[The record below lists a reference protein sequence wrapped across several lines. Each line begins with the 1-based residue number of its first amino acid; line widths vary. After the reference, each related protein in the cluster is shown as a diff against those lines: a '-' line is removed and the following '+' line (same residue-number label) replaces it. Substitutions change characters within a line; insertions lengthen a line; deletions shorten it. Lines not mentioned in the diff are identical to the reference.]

1 MEILIYNVSWMLWN
15 SFLAILPVGFA
26 FIYFKYNNTFLKI
39 FMAVLWFL
47 YLPNSLYV
55 ISDIEHLV
63 SQWPRVTSIERIGLF
78 IQYVHLIVIGL
89 TAFLMSMYAFE
100 KELRR
105 FLKKQSYSIPF
116 IIVSLNFLIGFAMVM
131 GKVERVN
138 SWEVFTAPGIVIAA
152 VVDVGSNNQL
162 MLLAVLF
169 AVFGNC
175 FYFLFRDPVIRY
187 FRRYAHHVR

>member
-1 MEILIYNVSWMLWN
+1 MLWN

-26 FIYFKYNNTFLKI
+26 YFYFKFKNTLVKI
-39 FMAVLWFL
+39 LMAILWLL

-63 SQWPRVTSIERIGLF
+63 SQWTLVSPFERLGLI
-78 IQYVHLIVIGL
+78 IQYVHLEVIGL
-89 TAFLMSMYAFE
+89 TAFLFSMYAFE
-100 KELRR
+100 RELRR
-105 FLKKQSYSIPF
+105 LTKKRQSNYIPF
-116 IIVSLNFLIGFAMVM
+116 ILVTLNFLIGFAMVM

-138 SWEVFTAPGIVIAA
+138 SWEVFTAPGNVMNAII
-152 VVDVGSNNQL
+152 DVGTNNQL

-187 FRRYAHHVR
+187 FRRYIRLSS